1 MSIAKVRYWTTGEI
15 NKLITLHSNNTP
27 IAEIAKELNRT
38 VGTINS
44 NIARLRK
51 SGKLPQP
58 KTALEHI
65 GSLERAKK
73 LVAQA
78 EAHGF
83 KTIPIKTDNGYS
95 QTYIWRLRTLI
106 QKAEQKAA

>member
-1 MSIAKVRYWTTGEI
+1 
-15 NKLITLHSNNTP
+15 KLITLHSNNTP